1 MGKFQNILKELR
13 KSYNLTQDGLAKKLK
28 ISRSTVGM
36 YEKGAREPDFE
47 TLELIAD
54 FFNVD
59 TDYLLGRTTKTTYI
73 PPLPHSLQCQTKDEE
88 SLVLSYREL
97 NDINKKKSVAYTN
110 NLLSTQRMEDELLA
124 AHARTDIES
133 TPEGVQS
140 DLDIMNDDNLWK

>member
-140 DLDIMNDDNLWK
+140 DLDIMNDDSLWK

>member
-97 NDINKKKSVAYTN
+97 NDINRKKSVAYTN
-110 NLLSTQRMEDELLA
+110 NLLSTQRMEDELRA
-124 AHARTDIES
+124 AHARTDIEA
-133 TPEGVQS
+133 TPEERQS
-140 DLDIMNDDNLWK
+140 DLDIMNDDSLWD

>member
-13 KSYNLTQDGLAKKLK
+13 TSHNLTQDGLAKKLK

-73 PPLPHSLQCQTKDEE
+73 PTLQYQTAGEE
-88 SLVLSYREL
+88 TLVLSYREL
-97 NDINKKKSVAYTN
+97 NDINKKKSVAYTK

-124 AHARTDIES
+124 AHERTDIEI
-133 TPEGVQS
+133 TPEGVQN
-140 DLDIMNDDNLWK
+140 DLDIMDNEDLWK

>member
-1 MGKFQNILKELR
+1 
-13 KSYNLTQDGLAKKLK
+13 
-28 ISRSTVGM
+28 M

-73 PPLPHSLQCQTKDEE
+73 PPFPHSLQCQTKDEE

-97 NDINKKKSVAYTN
+97 NDANKKKSVVYTN

-133 TPEGVQS
+133 TPEGVQN
-140 DLDIMNDDNLWK
+140 DLDIMNDDSFWK